1 MPGLP
6 AFSPYGTG
14 EKVSCKYLTICYG
27 EDVEAEWR
35 TDTACACLALK
46 SVRDELGGL
55 AKRRLKSMLGLIVT
69 GVLAGIAGL
78 VLFEAVCEGHG
89 CSEKLRDRYHE

>member
-1 MPGLP
+1 M
-6 AFSPYGTG
+6 
-14 EKVSCKYLTICYG
+14 
-27 EDVEAEWR
+27 
-35 TDTACACLALK
+35 
-46 SVRDELGGL
+46 
-55 AKRRLKSMLGLIVT
+55 SMVLGLIVT